1 VIITGNVV
9 RALHR
14 IQTDPSQ
21 AKLLVEE
28 EYLEDLLEI
37 FSVSKASTT
46 SNDFNLEE
54 EFRSQ
59 YALIKAAMKTMGNIQ
74 TDEDLKILKEAKS
87 FLMFIM
93 KQEEKLASFRAVAE
107 FKEAVLAAL
116 DEADPVLRDKVLR
129 NISEKL
135 VS

>member
-37 FSVSKASTT
+37 FSVSKASAA

-59 YALIKAAMKTMGNIQ
+59 YAMIKAAMKTMGNIQ

-93 KQEEKLASFRAVAE
+93 KQEEKLSDMRAVAA
-107 FKEAVLAAL
+107 FKEAVLDVL
-116 DEADPVLRDKVLR
+116 DEVDPEVQDQVLKG
-129 NISEKL
+129 IHEKL